1 MSHETNA
8 TNRASAVVQTLA
20 TRQASPTGQVRLASV
35 MSTPQV
41 AELRGDLARIAQWVQ
56 PQTRVL
62 DLGCGDGTLLAHLKR
77 NKNVQGIGVEI
88 SDARV
93 LSCVQRGVHVIQQ
106 NLEDGLAMFDDQ
118 QFDTVVL
125 SQTLQ
130 SMHNTE
136 HILRE
141 MTRVAREAIVSFPNF
156 GYWPHGW
163 SILLGRMPVTGQMPY
178 DWHDTPNIHLCT
190 LKDFERL
197 SHKLGFS
204 ILERATFNDEREV
217 KLLAGWRST
226 LAAYRFTADCS
237 TPPRSRA

>member
-1 MSHETNA
+1 MIHDTNA
-8 TNRASAVVQTLA
+8 TS
-20 TRQASPTGQVRLASV
+20 QATGQARLAGQ
-35 MSTPQV
+35 MSAPQTT
-41 AELRGDLARIAQWVQ
+41 ELRGDLARIAQWVR
-56 PQTRVL
+56 PKTRVL

-77 NKNVQGIGVEI
+77 SKSVQGVGVEI
-88 SDARV
+88 SDEHV

-197 SHKLGFS
+197 SQKLGFS
-204 ILERATFNDEREV
+204 ILECATFNDQREV
-217 KLLAGWRST
+217 KFLAGWRST
-226 LAAYRFTADCS
+226 LAAYRFTAGHHS
-237 TPPRSRA
+237 GARTRV

>member
-1 MSHETNA
+1 MSPQFSQMSL
-8 TNRASAVVQTLA
+8 RA
-20 TRQASPTGQVRLASV
+20 
-35 MSTPQV
+35 
-41 AELRGDLARIAQWVQ
+41 DLVRIAQWVR
-56 PQTRVL
+56 PDSSVL
-62 DLGCGDGTLLAHLKR
+62 DLGCGDGALLGHLKQT
-77 NKNVQGIGVEI
+77 KGIRGVGVEI

-130 SMHNTE
+130 SMHRTE

-141 MTRVAREAIVSFPNF
+141 MVRVAREAVVSFPNF

-163 SILLGRMPVTGQMPY
+163 SILRGRMPVTGQMPY
-178 DWHDTPNIHLCT
+178 DWYDTPNIHLCT

-197 SHKLGFS
+197 AAKFDFT
-204 ILERATFNDEREV
+204 ILERATFNDEQEV
-217 KLLAGWRST
+217 KSLAGWRST
-226 LAAYRFTADCS
+226 LAAYRFTAAQS
-237 TPPRSRA
+237 

>member
-1 MSHETNA
+1 MSHAAN
-8 TNRASAVVQTLA
+8 
-20 TRQASPTGQVRLASV
+20 
-35 MSTPQV
+35 
-41 AELRGDLARIAQWVQ
+41 LRGDLARIAQWVK

-77 NKNVQGIGVEI
+77 SKGVHGIGVEI
-88 SDARV
+88 SDQYV
-93 LSCVQRGVHVIQQ
+93 LSCVQRDVHVIQQ

-197 SHKLGFS
+197 ARQLGFS
-204 ILERATFNDEREV
+204 ILERATFNNQREV
-217 KLLAGWRST
+217 KYLAGWRST
-226 LAAYRFTADCS
+226 LAAYRFTADHH
-237 TPPRSRA
+237 PASRTLV